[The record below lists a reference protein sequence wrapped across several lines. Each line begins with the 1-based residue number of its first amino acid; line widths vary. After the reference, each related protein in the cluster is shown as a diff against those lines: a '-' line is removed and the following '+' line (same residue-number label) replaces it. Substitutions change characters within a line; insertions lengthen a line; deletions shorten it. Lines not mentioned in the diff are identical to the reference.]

1 MRPLAA
7 SQRCG
12 SAVYAQR
19 MLNEALKK
27 SIKKTQPPKELRFFD

>member
-7 SQRCG
+7 SERCG

-27 SIKKTQPPKELRFFD
+27 SIKKNAATEGAALL